1 MGYEEVLSTET
12 GILLERESEDRFWL
26 NMGPQHPSTHGV
38 FRVLLETEGEMV
50 VKVIPIIGYLHR
62 AVEKLSENRQYLG
75 ALPLT
80 DRMDYLAAM
89 FNNMALTRS
98 VETIMGTE
106 VPVRAQWLRVLA
118 LELNRLASHLL
129 FYGTMGLDLGAL
141 TPFFHAFRE
150 RERVQYVLEM
160 MSGQRITFNY
170 IRYGG
175 VRGDLTTGM
184 ETEIRKF
191 METFRPSL
199 KEYRTLLLENEI
211 FASRMKGVGVAPL
224 ERLLAYGVTGP
235 IARASG
241 HDWDLRRDDPHD
253 AYPEFRFEVPV
264 AHESDC
270 FARWWVRLREME
282 ESAAI
287 VEQCLDGLPA
297 GEHVKRMPFFFKPPK
312 GEAYTAIET
321 PRGELGT
328 YVISDGTVFPYRVRY
343 RAPSFCNLMA
353 ITELLQGKLIG
364 DVVAILGSFD
374 PVFGEV
380 DR

>member
-1 MGYEEVLSTET
+1 MSYQDVLSTET
-12 GILLERESEDRFWL
+12 GILIEQEAEDRFWL

-38 FRVLLETEGEMV
+38 FRILLETEGE
-50 VKVIPIIGYLHR
+50 VIKKAVPIIGYLHR

-89 FNNMALTRS
+89 YNNMALTRC
-98 VETIMGTE
+98 VETIMQQE
-106 VPVRAQWLRVLA
+106 VPERAQWLRVLA

-129 FYGTMGLDLGAL
+129 FYGTMGLDVGAL

-150 RERVQYVLEM
+150 REKVQYILEM
-160 MSGQRITFNY
+160 LSGQRITFNY

-175 VRGDLTTGM
+175 VRGDLSPQV
-184 ETEIRKF
+184 EAEIRKF
-191 METFRPSL
+191 LETFEPSL
-199 KEYRTLLLENEI
+199 GEYLTLLEGNEI
-211 FASRMKGVGVAPL
+211 FINRTRNVGTASL
-224 ERLLAYGVTGP
+224 DRLLSYGVTGP

-241 HDWDLRRDDPHD
+241 HDWDARRDDGHD
-253 AYPEFRFEVPV
+253 AYDKVQFDVPI
-264 AHESDC
+264 ATEGDC
-270 FARWWVRLREME
+270 YARWWVRYREME
-282 ESAAI
+282 ESVRI
-287 VEQCLDGLPA
+287 IKQVLDGIPA
-297 GEHVKRMPFFFKPPK
+297 GDHLKRMAFFFKPPK
-312 GEAYTAIET
+312 GEAYTVVET
-321 PRGELGT
+321 PRGELGV
-328 YVISDGTVFPYRVRY
+328 YVVSDGTTFPYRVRY

-353 ITELLQGKLIG
+353 LTELIEGKLLG